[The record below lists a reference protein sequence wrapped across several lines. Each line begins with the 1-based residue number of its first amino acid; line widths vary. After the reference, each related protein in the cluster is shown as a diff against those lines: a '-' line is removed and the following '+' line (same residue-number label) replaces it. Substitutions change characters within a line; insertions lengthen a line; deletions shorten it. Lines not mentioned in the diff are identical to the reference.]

1 MGLRCLVL
9 TLTFLAAFASDS
21 WGQSQSAPQRGQPK
35 GNQSTQPPAAD
46 LRGTDQSPLT
56 VKILPGQKTKEEA
69 EKEEHERQEKGSID
83 RSLADDTRRLA
94 EYTKWLAVF
103 TLALFL
109 GAIGQAALFFYQLR
123 YMRQGMKDATIAAN
137 AARDGA
143 AAANEQAKAIIVAE
157 RPYVFFKITKPGLI
171 PQNERLIPDT
181 ETKGRLHFELIN
193 AGRTPAMLD
202 EFKETYPVIEG
213 ITDAPVPLDPMKD
226 RGTLLPVG
234 TISMANSPFSRA
246 TNLFN
251 EEMVPDIRKMLMPMA
266 SEHRRIFFQGFI
278 RYHDAFGNS
287 YVTGFLAAY
296 SPLYGAWALRGGK
309 QHNYSH
315 QEKRE
320 DIPPHSNYPGED

>member
-1 MGLRCLVL
+1 MRFRCLAIAL
-9 TLTFLAAFASDS
+9 ALLAAFTSDS
-21 WGQSQSAPQRGQPK
+21 WGQSKQPPPSK
-35 GNQSTQPPAAD
+35 QTTQPPATD
-46 LRGTDQSPLT
+46 QRGTDQVPLA
-56 VKILPGQKTKEEA
+56 VKVLPAPDAKEQADKA
-69 EKEEHERQEKGSID
+69 ERDRKEKAVIDEK
-83 RSLADDTRRLA
+83 LAFETQRIADYTNRLA
-94 EYTKWLAVF
+94 WF
-103 TLALFL
+103 TVMLF
-109 GAIGQAALFFYQLR
+109 GVAILQAALFFYQLR

-171 PQNERLIPDT
+171 SQNERLIPDT

-213 ITDAPVPLDPMKD
+213 ITDAPVPIDPMEV

-234 TISMANSPFSRA
+234 TISVANSPFSRA

-278 RYHDAFGNS
+278 RYHDAFGN
-287 YVTGFLAAY
+287 YYITGFLAAY

-309 QHNYSH
+309 QYNYSH
-315 QEKRE
+315 QEKGE
-320 DIPPHSNYPGED
+320 DIPPHPNYPGED